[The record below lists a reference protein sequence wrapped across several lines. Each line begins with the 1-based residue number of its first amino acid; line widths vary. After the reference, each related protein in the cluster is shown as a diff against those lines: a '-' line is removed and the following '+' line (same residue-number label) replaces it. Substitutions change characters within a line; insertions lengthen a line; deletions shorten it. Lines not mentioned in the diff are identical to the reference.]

1 MTTMES
7 ALAFPTRVGA
17 YLDGRWIDAGDSYP
31 VHDPAT
37 GGELGRAPRSTVADA
52 HAAAAAARQAL
63 PTWALSSLDER
74 CRLLRELAGAI
85 GAHRADFVELVM
97 RETGALLPFARD
109 VKVAFTVDRFSWH
122 ATASPEWF
130 ESGMAVVT
138 PAGSNRRTR
147 VVRQP
152 AGVVTCIT
160 PFNFQLPNVAAKLGA
175 ALVAGCTTILKP
187 APQDPL
193 GAMAL
198 FELIEELDF
207 PPGVVNLVVSDDV
220 AVSQAL
226 VTSHDVDMVS
236 FTGST
241 RTGLDI
247 GARAGAAMKRTLLE
261 LGGKSALI
269 VTEDADVPAAAR
281 AAASTWTIYAG
292 QICTAPTR
300 VVAHRAVY
308 DDVVAELTEIARGLR
323 TGDPEDPEAQI
334 GPLITEAHRAR
345 VESYIRAG
353 VGEGATLAVDGRIPK
368 DARPGNFVGATLFT
382 DCTNDMTIARE
393 EIFGPVLCVI
403 PAADDDDAVRLANDS
418 DYGLDGYVWAGDG
431 EHAWQLARRLR
442 TGHVSV
448 NGAPTNYEA
457 PFGGFRRSGVGRDRG
472 LAGVQAY
479 TEVQAID
486 LPD

>member
-7 ALAFPTRVGA
+7 ALAFPARVGA
-17 YLDGRWIDAGDSYP
+17 YLDGRWIDAADSYP

-63 PTWALSSLDER
+63 PSWALSSLDER
-74 CRLLRELAGAI
+74 CGLLRELAGAI

-130 ESGMAVVT
+130 ESDMAVVT
-138 PAGSNRRTR
+138 PAGPNRRTR

-281 AAASTWTIYAG
+281 AAASTWTVYAG

-403 PAADDDDAVRLANDS
+403 PATDDDDAVRLANDS

>member
-1 MTTMES
+1 MKS
-7 ALAFPTRVGA
+7 ALAFPTRVGG
-17 YLDGRWIDAGDSYP
+17 YINGRWVDAADSYP
-31 VHDPAT
+31 VIDPAT

-52 HAAAAAARQAL
+52 HAAAAAARAAF
-63 PTWALSSLDER
+63 PSWALSSLDER
-74 CRLLRELAGAI
+74 CRLLRDLAAAI
-85 GAHRADFVELVM
+85 GAHHADFVELVM

-109 VKVAFTVDRFSWH
+109 VKVAFTVERFNWH

-130 ESGMAVVT
+130 QSDMAVVT
-138 PAGSNRRTR
+138 PDGANRRTR

-193 GAMAL
+193 GAITL
-198 FELIEELDF
+198 FELIAELGF

-226 VTSHDVDMVS
+226 VASPDVDMVS

-247 GARAGAAMKRTLLE
+247 GARAGASMKRTLLE

-281 AAASTWTIYAG
+281 AAASTWTVYAG

-300 VVAHRAVY
+300 VIAHRAVY

-345 VESYIRAG
+345 VETYIGAG
-353 VGEGATLAVDGRIPK
+353 VDEGATLAVDGRIPR
-368 DARPGNFVGATLFT
+368 DASPGNFVGATLFT
-382 DCTNDMTIARE
+382 ECANDMTIARE

-403 PAADDDDAVRLANDS
+403 PANDDDDAVRLANDS
-418 DYGLDGYVWAGDG
+418 DYGLDGYVWAGDA
-431 EHAWQLARRLR
+431 EHAWQLARGLR

-448 NGAPTNYEA
+448 NGAPTNSLA
-457 PFGGFRRSGVGRDRG
+457 PFGGFRQSGVGRDRG

-486 LPD
+486 LPN